1 MKRKKSTLLFN
12 LKVTVTDPQR
22 ENVDPDFD
30 ELELAVSQAQA
41 C

>member
-1 MKRKKSTLLFN
+1 MKRKKSTLLLN

-22 ENVDPDFD
+22 KFHLDFD
-30 ELELAVSQAQA
+30 ELELAISQA

>member
-1 MKRKKSTLLFN
+1 MERKKSTLLLN

-22 ENVDPDFD
+22 ENVNSDFD